1 MIIRHLTFHHF
12 LLYHGDQR
20 LELPTDGERTLT
32 VVVAPNNAGKTSIIR
47 GLKFWFYG
55 EKGLTENSKP
65 LALMSNRAKAETAG
79 DKRVTWL
86 QLQGVK
92 DKGVLHFDHS
102 LIIAAHRYAA
112 GVLKV

>member
-55 EKGLTENSKP
+55 EKGLAECPRLMASQQNSQSHQET
-65 LALMSNRAKAETAG
+65 LMVSN
-79 DKRVTWL
+79 DLPV
-86 QLQGVK
+86 
-92 DKGVLHFDHS
+92 
-102 LIIAAHRYAA
+102 
-112 GVLKV
+112 